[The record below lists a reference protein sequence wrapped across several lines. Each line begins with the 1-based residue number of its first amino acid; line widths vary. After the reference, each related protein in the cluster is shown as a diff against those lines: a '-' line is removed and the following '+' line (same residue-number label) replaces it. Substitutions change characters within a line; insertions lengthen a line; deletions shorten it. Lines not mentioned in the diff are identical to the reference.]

1 MNLKIT
7 AIIIVCNEE
16 EYVEPC
22 LRSVIDVVD
31 ELIVCHD
38 GPCCNRTVEIAKQFT
53 DQVYIAEF
61 RGACEPNVIRM
72 LKHAK
77 NDWILRIDCDETLSE
92 PLIEQIKKLEE
103 TNKITHYCAIWKAC
117 YANEA
122 IRAKKKAPADR
133 LFLFKK
139 TAAKGIGIPHRAL
152 VIEGE
157 KGDIFE
163 NIEHRAKHQEY
174 TLYELLTKK
183 LWPFSKNDA
192 RIRVVYPLETY
203 GIDNVAT
210 LLLKRDR
217 LRHKYPLLVCFPL
230 ALLSFVRALIGAF
243 KSENISIFFKA
254 LKWSVAHFAYQ
265 LFLGYYIFKAKKEK
279 LNSSLTN

>member
-16 EYVEPC
+16 EHVEPC

-38 GPCCNRTVEIAKQFT
+38 GPCCNRSVEIAKQFT
-53 DQVYIAEF
+53 EQVYINEF
-61 RGACEPNVIRM
+61 RGAPETNVIKM

-103 TNKITHYCAIWKAC
+103 TDKITHYCAIWKAC

-122 IRAKKKAPADR
+122 TERSKRNKAADR
-133 LFLFKK
+133 FFLFKK
-139 TAAKGIGIPHRAL
+139 SATKWIGIPHRAP
-152 VIEGE
+152 VFEGE
-157 KGDIFE
+157 KSEIFE
-163 NIEHRAKHQEY
+163 NIEHWAKHQEY

-192 RIRVVYPLETY
+192 KIRVVYPLEIY

-210 LLLKRDR
+210 SLLKRDS

-230 ALLSFVRALIGAF
+230 ALVSFVRALFRAF

-254 LKWSVAHFAYQ
+254 LKWAVAHFAYQ
-265 LFLGYYIFKAKKEK
+265 LFLGYHLFVVNRK
-279 LNSSLTN
+279 S